1 LFFAWRECDASS
13 LIESLARSGSENKAV
28 SVPHAR
34 RFPGSI
40 INFGS
45 NSGPDANIVLKL
57 PLFCRHLKTLGR
69 SHVGRFRMSSLP
81 LSQIIEIPDVSLN
94 EKLIPAN
101 DNHEPTSLSIE
112 NLEAGSILAPRD
124 YTKPSRSPLVIAAVF
139 CLIVL
144 AAFVVRL
151 AI

>member
-1 LFFAWRECDASS
+1 MREFESHAKFRLVDARLVSS
-13 LIESLARSGSENKAV
+13 
-28 SVPHAR
+28 
-34 RFPGSI
+34 
-40 INFGS
+40 
-45 NSGPDANIVLKL
+45 
-57 PLFCRHLKTLGR
+57 
-69 SHVGRFRMSSLP
+69 MP

-101 DNHEPTSLSIE
+101 DNNEPTAFSVE

-124 YTKPSRSPLVIAAVF
+124 FTKPSRRPLVIIVVL

-144 AAFVVRL
+144 AAFIVRL

>member
-1 LFFAWRECDASS
+1 
-13 LIESLARSGSENKAV
+13 
-28 SVPHAR
+28 
-34 RFPGSI
+34 
-40 INFGS
+40 
-45 NSGPDANIVLKL
+45 
-57 PLFCRHLKTLGR
+57 
-69 SHVGRFRMSSLP
+69 MSSLP

-124 YTKPSRSPLVIAAVF
+124 YTKPSRSPLVIVAVF